1 MLTKPAIVQEQRQS
15 EFICSACGSARD
27 CDCNAPALARLAAK
41 KENERKASKAYRDRK
56 KSASYDAPVE
66 ITDKFQPEPE
76 ASAEA
81 RKAHFR
87 DQASPEQLDA
97 MIAAAKKSQ
106 PVPEPVSVD
115 VSVLEP
121 EVERIVA
128 NVSVLEPPKVEVLG
142 GKTIETMP
150 PAVEVTGGIRVIE
163 MPPYDLVRNGKPVS
177 HVPATPADYKL
188 VRTTRATH
196 YLDVAQ
202 RSRDAAKWDLI
213 GLKCTKEM
221 LSAVDDVISAWTR
234 LRRQLVDAGASYR
247 KVSGDTDVAKV

>member
-115 VSVLEP
+115 
-121 EVERIVA
+121 
-128 NVSVLEPPKVEVLG
+128 VSVLEPPKVEVLG